1 MALNIKFAF
10 LVLSLHFASTSFAQ
24 FVPGIG
30 YEMGFIQT
38 EEEYNFNVLVYNENE
53 TYDFYSV
60 QSQLGAVSH
69 GVMGRSFGGQFLN
82 PKKVTF
88 GYSLE
93 LGYQYF
99 TSKGKFLYRE
109 SSTRDTDSIVNFF
122 DEFTFNSNYHMVR
135 FDHYF
140 DVHWNAS
147 PTVKITNSLGVGLS
161 ALVRG
166 ASPDLEIDGTM
177 INTNHPIVKFK
188 YQPQITEKYKG
199 FSMTFF
205 ASIDLF
211 AIELFNKQGPYQTP
225 DYRIPL
231 TKLRFNTIG
240 IRFVPDPKKPK
251 EKPTEESY

>member
-1 MALNIKFAF
+1 MAVKIRFIFLILALQLGSISFGQF
-10 LVLSLHFASTSFAQ
+10 LVGA
-24 FVPGIG
+24 G
-30 YEMGFIQT
+30 YELGFIQT
-38 EEEYNFNVLVYNENE
+38 EEVYNLNVLVYNDNE

-82 PKKVTF
+82 PKKLTL

-99 TSKGKFLYRE
+99 TSKGKFFYRE
-109 SSTRDTDSIVNFF
+109 SSTTYADSIVNFF
-122 DEFTFNSNYHMVR
+122 DGFTYQSNYHMVR
-135 FDHYF
+135 FDHYL
-140 DVHWNAS
+140 DLHWNPS
-147 PTVKITNSLGVGLS
+147 STIKISNSIGAGLT

-166 ASPDLEIDGTM
+166 ASPALEIDGTM
-177 INTNHPIVKFK
+177 INTNHPIIKFK
-188 YQPQITEKYKG
+188 YQPQITEQYKG
-199 FSMTFF
+199 FAMTFF

-211 AIELFNKQGPYQTP
+211 AFELFTNQTEHETP

-231 TKLRFNTIG
+231 NKLRFNTIG

-251 EKPTEESY
+251 EKPTEEFY